1 MTGFDSTLAPGRV
14 QREAAGPV
22 AARRGARRD
31 SHVLAGVAGSLSLA
45 GIVGGSLLVVLAA
58 AERHSFLSPPSHAG
72 FPHWMSG
79 PLTGLLPGL
88 THHTHALQVQF
99 SIVVASMF
107 ALYLVAAVCA
117 RALPTATVVTAV
129 VAVHAV
135 FLLSPPLPLTDIF
148 NYITYARMDVVH
160 GLNPYVHLPIAVS
173 GDPAYHWSTWH
184 HLESPYGP
192 LFTLGTYSLTPF
204 GLPAAY
210 WIFKVAVT
218 AASLGCLAL
227 VWKCARL
234 LGRSPRA
241 AVVFAGLNPL
251 YLVYGLGGQHNDAFM
266 MLLVLTGVYLLLR
279 GRGTLGGVGLLSA
292 VAVKASAGILLPVV
306 LVGAKRR
313 GRVAL
318 GMLAAGLVVAAVV
331 LIAFGGHL
339 PNDRVQSKLVTPFG
353 LANEL
358 GLVLGLG
365 GVTSGLRLALELALA
380 AGVLATCAVLF
391 LRRRRGYS
399 DLRPDW
405 LVAAAVVSLLLV
417 VTLTWTMPWYVF
429 WVLPLAALVHTRA
442 VRIAVSVVGVSL
454 LLTWLPLGQD
464 FFHDSLHVYPTRTSV
479 GKQNSAY
486 VHRLLR

>member
-14 QREAAGPV
+14 QTEVTEPAPAGT
-22 AARRGARRD
+22 GARRAPG
-31 SHVLAGVAGSLSLA
+31 VLAGVAGSVSLA
-45 GIVGGSLLVVLAA
+45 GIVAGSLLVAIAA
-58 AERHSFLSPPSHAG
+58 AERHSFLSPPSRVG

-88 THHTHALQVQF
+88 THHMHVLQVEF

-107 ALYLVAAVCA
+107 ALYLIAAICA
-117 RALPTATVVTAV
+117 RALPTAAVVTAV

-148 NYITYARMDVVH
+148 NYINYARMDVIH

-173 GDPAYHWSTWH
+173 GDPAYHYTTWH
-184 HLESPYGP
+184 HLKSPYGP

-204 GLPAAY
+204 GVPAAY
-210 WIFKVAVT
+210 WIFKAAVT

-227 VWKCARL
+227 VWKCAQL

-241 AVVFAGLNPL
+241 AVLFAGLNPL

-266 MLLVLTGVYLLLR
+266 MLLVMGGVYLLLR
-279 GRGTLGGVGLLSA
+279 GRSGLGGGALLSA

-306 LVGAKRR
+306 LAGAKRR

-318 GMLAAGLVVAAVV
+318 GMLAAGVVVAAVV

-339 PNDRVQSKLVTPFG
+339 PNDRVQSKLVVPFG
-353 LANEL
+353 LMNEL
-358 GLVLGLG
+358 GLVLGIG
-365 GVTSGLRLALELALA
+365 GVTSGLRLAIEL
-380 AGVLATCAVLF
+380 VLVAAVLGVSAWLV

-399 DLRPDW
+399 DVRPDW

-417 VTLTWTMPWYVF
+417 VTLTWAMPWYVF

-442 VRIAVSVVGVSL
+442 VRIAVSVVGASL